1 MDASTV
7 LWKNI
12 EPNKL
17 RSCFQREKNMATQ
30 QLLELIR
37 QGTNAWNTW
46 RQQNPSEEPDLHEED
61 LSNSNLSGANLSRV
75 NLSGA
80 TISGANLSKA
90 NLSWSIMIGADLRK
104 ADVSETTSCM
114 NPPGL
119 LRRSRTNVFA
129 P

>member
-17 RSCFQREKNMATQ
+17 RSCFQREKNMAQ
-30 QLLELIR
+30 QQQLELIR

-46 RQQNPSEEPDLHEED
+46 RQQNPSEPPDLHEED
-61 LSNSNLSGANLSRV
+61 LSHINLSGANLSRA

-80 TISGANLSKA
+80 VLSGANLSKA
-90 NLSWSIMIGADLRK
+90 DLSWSSLIGADLRK
-104 ADVSETTSCM
+104 ADV
-114 NPPGL
+114 
-119 LRRSRTNVFA
+119 
-129 P
+129 